1 VEPWTPPGGSLWQ
14 ANMVP
19 LLPMT
24 FKAALWDQGEADAK
38 RTSSDWY
45 RVEFPKMIQGWRAA
59 FESPGLP
66 FLYVELCTEYGAEE
80 PKESDFW
87 LAQRAATAL
96 PNVDFAVTTD
106 LQRALH
112 PPDKQAV
119 IARLLLGLQ
128 RVAYGLDVASRGP
141 ELVST
146 MDVSGGVEL
155 TFSNESLT
163 VHRGGPELPSAGC
176 PAGRNSAVLQK
187 NGLAVVPLN
196 FSITG
201 SKMTVLCSPALGSV
215 WLNSDAQSACFL
227 YSATS
232 KLPAPPIE
240 VPCGSKLTATVES
253 EL

>member
-1 VEPWTPPGGSLWQ
+1 MCTTTDGQPSTTAAKTWFKANARNSGGASAICMLTASALFHSLGGAVPVGAVESCVSGTNYKYKCAPLVLVLSAVLLCECVPQVEPWTPPGGSLWQ

-163 VHRGGPELPSAGC
+163 VH
-176 PAGRNSAVLQK
+176 
-187 NGLAVVPLN
+187 
-196 FSITG
+196 
-201 SKMTVLCSPALGSV
+201 
-215 WLNSDAQSACFL
+215 
-227 YSATS
+227 
-232 KLPAPPIE
+232 
-240 VPCGSKLTATVES
+240 
-253 EL
+253 